1 MEHVNI
7 IRAST
12 EGLRGL
18 INDILDLSK
27 AEAGMITLNMDWLY
41 VRALIEEVNDLT
53 SAMAIDK
60 GLELNYV
67 VEEDVPTQIKG
78 DRFRIRQVLLNI
90 VGNAIKFT
98 ETGEVF
104 VRCSVVHEKQD
115 MLAKNEMFIKFEI
128 IDTGRGFT
136 EKEADYLFKRFSQ
149 IDGSSTRQHG
159 GTGLGL
165 VISRQLT
172 QLHGGD
178 MAATGVPGKGA
189 TFTFHIKT
197 ALPSKHD
204 RPPLPPPTPGGGA
217 IPILPMS
224 PGPSEI
230 AQQPIMAKLTKTSSA
245 TGVSQAGA
253 KPSPKLHA
261 ELTQSPVPSPD
272 AGSSASSDPSVASAA
287 RTSSL
292 RSERSS
298 ASSFQT
304 DPAFSGPQAKL
315 TLPSDGSPSPSE
327 STKSVASGVSVA
339 APSGRMTPPLFS
351 ILVLCPLRYSRQ
363 ATVQHMDK
371 TLPKNVPHQIT
382 AHEHVE
388 ESQRMLGGE
397 SPVVFSHIVL
407 MLHEEHEI
415 ISLIDKVLS
424 TPVHSNTTV
433 VVITDLAQRRKIMEL
448 APRYQYDKLAKDRRL
463 LFVFKPLKP
472 SRFGAIFDPQ
482 REREMS
488 TDRNQDSAQQ
498 VALTQKQVFEELG
511 QRLSG

>member
-1 MEHVNI
+1 
-7 IRAST
+7 
-12 EGLRGL
+12 
-18 INDILDLSK
+18 
-27 AEAGMITLNMDWLY
+27 
-41 VRALIEEVNDLT
+41 
-53 SAMAIDK
+53 
-60 GLELNYV
+60 
-67 VEEDVPTQIKG
+67 
-78 DRFRIRQVLLNI
+78 
-90 VGNAIKFT
+90 
-98 ETGEVF
+98 
-104 VRCSVVHEKQD
+104 

-245 TGVSQAGA
+245 TGASQAGA

-261 ELTQSPVPSPD
+261 ELTHSPVPSPD

-304 DPAFSGPQAKL
+304 DPAFSGPQA
-315 TLPSDGSPSPSE
+315 
-327 STKSVASGVSVA
+327 
-339 APSGRMTPPLFS
+339 
-351 ILVLCPLRYSRQ
+351 
-363 ATVQHMDK
+363 TVQHIDK

-448 APRYQYDKLAKDRRL
+448 APRYQYDKLAKERRL

-511 QRLSG
+511 QRLSGKDKRVLRTNQANSAHARYELWRVYSLQFLARSLCYLRYHNRRLSKED